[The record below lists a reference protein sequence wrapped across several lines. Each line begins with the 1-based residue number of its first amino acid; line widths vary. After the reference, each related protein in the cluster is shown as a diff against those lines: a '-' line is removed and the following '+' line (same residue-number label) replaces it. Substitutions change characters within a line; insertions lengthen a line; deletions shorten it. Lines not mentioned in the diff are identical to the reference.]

1 MLTHRTGATAL
12 RLAVIGAMMGL
23 LAACSAGQVSRMAG
37 PEPELNVH
45 RSTMAVQEARAK
57 RARGERVWCVPF
69 ARTMSGIEIRG
80 NAETWWAG
88 AKGTYDRGHQ
98 PHIGAVIVF
107 SGTRKLPMGHV
118 AVVSEVVSPREIRVD
133 HANWQRNKVS
143 LGMSV
148 IDVSDKGDW
157 SAVKVESQPGSY
169 GRVYPISGFIY
180 PKSQPDPT
188 VMAKAEVP
196 AEDVMVADAAEAAP
210 MLVVSTSNRQ

>member
-1 MLTHRTGATAL
+1 
-12 RLAVIGAMMGL
+12 
-23 LAACSAGQVSRMAG
+23 MAG

-188 VMAKAEVP
+188 VMAKAERKP
-196 AEDVMVADAAEAAP
+196 WRTRTLARGGVMGIGSSMASARVRCGSPSASVLTP
-210 MLVVSTSNRQ
+210 MRSGSQRLAR